1 MTTACKSCGGLRSDS
16 AVIEYTSNIPP
27 ELCECLTFAEAMAL
41 YPSEV
46 EFQLTGCQGWSPMR
60 LAGDVKLESLREGK
74 FRRSRPKR
82 SRVQEM
88 AEARFSSLLPTEKG
102 FYEQGAV
109 EAIRAVCEYL
119 RDTGDRNCSHADYV
133 ERHFLEPR

>member
-88 AEARFSSLLPTEKG
+88 FPSLIQREGAET
-102 FYEQGAV
+102 
-109 EAIRAVCEYL
+109 AIRAVLDYL
-119 RDTGDRNCSHADYV
+119 NRNGYGDCNI